1 MSLKALPNTL
11 KPREKLLSKGAH
23 NLSDSEL
30 LALLLGTGTR
40 GVDVL
45 QLAQQ
50 IIEQH
55 GSLRNLLSAPK
66 AQFCQTKGLG
76 EATYAQLHAVAELM
90 RRQLSETLTRGD
102 ALCSPEQSKLFLM
115 SILRGR
121 EREAFYV
128 LYLDNQN
135 RMISYEMLF
144 EGTLDSAS
152 VYPREVVS
160 RALECSAASILVAHN
175 HPSGLAEP
183 SQADRRIT
191 ERLINALRLVDI
203 RLLDHF
209 VIGDGEVVS
218 FAERGWV

>member
-1 MSLKALPNTL
+1 MSIKGLPNNL
-11 KPREKLLSKGAH
+11 KPREKLLLCGAH
-23 NLSDSEL
+23 TLTDGEL
-30 LALLLGTGTR
+30 LALLLVTGIP

-45 QLAQQ
+45 RLAQ
-50 IIEQH
+50 IIIDEY
-55 GSLRNLLSAPK
+55 GSLRSLMGAPK
-66 AQFCQTKGLG
+66 QQFCQTKGLG
-76 EATYAQLHAVAELM
+76 EATYAQLHAIAELM
-90 RRQLSETLTRGD
+90 RRQLAETLTRGD
-102 ALCSPEQSKLFLM
+102 ALCSPEQSKLFLL

-121 EREAFYV
+121 AREAFYV

-160 RALECSAASILVAHN
+160 RALECGSAGIIVAHN
-175 HPSGLAEP
+175 HPSGNPEP

-191 ERLINALRLVDI
+191 ERLTSALKLVDI

-209 VIGDGEVVS
+209 VVGESGVVS
-218 FAERGWV
+218 FAERGWI